1 MWCSKVVA
9 CFLLCETYMI
19 ILCWACGPEG
29 EQKIKRREW
38 VLPCLNCKAT
48 ATRSKTEEVS
58 INGFARCHVR
68 FGSASACRALYLK
81 VRVYSIEIQIKTD
94 ENPTSPKSR
103 LCQFMKSDDF
113 IICPKLSQTYPEN
126 CFVPSCWTR
135 SVCSQ
140 RVDIYIILDS
150 PVRINCKITCP
161 KPFMK
166 GNGCHL

>member
-1 MWCSKVVA
+1 MQQSGGV
-9 CFLLCETYMI
+9 FLLCETYMI

-29 EQKIKRREW
+29 EQKRKRREW

-94 ENPTSPKSR
+94 EHPTWTSPNSR

-113 IICPKLSQTYPEN
+113 TS
-126 CFVPSCWTR
+126 VRSCRRHPQKTVLFHHVEHGPCVH
-135 SVCSQ
+135 SVL
-140 RVDIYIILDS
+140 IYI
-150 PVRINCKITCP
+150 
-161 KPFMK
+161 
-166 GNGCHL
+166 